1 MHFLLLVAMS
11 LRGEE
16 LTMRNGY
23 PVVNAYLNGKGPF
36 QMLVDTGNESTLV
49 TPEAAGRIG
58 LEYTHR
64 VVVASLGGE
73 ETAPA
78 AGKTHVRVGSTERG
92 EVEVIETKLSGVKHA
107 DARIDGILGQN
118 FLGKEEYLIDFQA
131 KRIWFGEE
139 ASRRAERM
147 GEPLRAEIRDGRLA
161 VPVRLGTA
169 GLPFHLVLDSG
180 ASHLFVFCGK
190 RCPRLERVLGEGEAI
205 TNGGNR
211 RVERGLLREA
221 HVGAVRF
228 SKVEAA
234 LVADNAEPESAE
246 GLIPARWFA
255 AVFVD
260 TGRREIK
267 VMR

>member
-1 MHFLLLVAMS
+1 
-11 LRGEE
+11 
-16 LTMRNGY
+16 MRNGY
-23 PVVNAYLNGKGPF
+23 PVVNAYLKGKGPF
-36 QMLVDTGNESTLV
+36 RMLVDTGSESTMV

-58 LEYTHR
+58 LTYTHR

-73 ETAPA
+73 QTAPA
-78 AGKTHVRVGSTERG
+78 ARSTHVRVGSTARG
-92 EVEVIETKLSGVKHA
+92 EVEVIEAKLNGVKHA
-107 DARIDGILGQN
+107 DARIDGILGQS
-118 FLGKEEYLIDFQA
+118 FLGKAEYLMDFRA

-139 ASRRAERM
+139 ALQRAERM
-147 GEPLRAEIRDGRLA
+147 GEPVRAEIRDGRLA

-205 TNGGNR
+205 TNGGRR

-221 HVGAVRF
+221 YAAGVRF

-234 LVADNAEPESAE
+234 LVADNPAPQSAE

-255 AVFVD
+255 AVFID